1 MIFEGVKIHGDRST
15 DLSTTPPGAKKKRCS
30 NLMGFSQHRTTSR
43 PLKNVGSKSDE
54 ISMYEFSMVYY
65 GIQWYIMVYYL
76 KSLKSDEKVD
86 LVQRL
91 GYVVMIFHV
100 SFTTISFGH

>member
-1 MIFEGVKIHGDRST
+1 
-15 DLSTTPPGAKKKRCS
+15 
-30 NLMGFSQHRTTSR
+30 
-43 PLKNVGSKSDE
+43 
-54 ISMYEFSMVYY
+54 MYEFSMVYY

>member
-1 MIFEGVKIHGDRST
+1 
-15 DLSTTPPGAKKKRCS
+15 
-30 NLMGFSQHRTTSR
+30 
-43 PLKNVGSKSDE
+43 
-54 ISMYEFSMVYY
+54 MYEFSMVYY

-76 KSLKSDEKVD
+76 KSLKSDEQVD

-100 SFTTISFGH
+100 SFTTFLLATKNLPVKNTFIDLDIGAGTRLARFPVWNSYPSPSSPKEPVL